1 MAEGPSGDR
10 TEKATPKRRE
20 EARKKGQVARS
31 MELNGTLVLLAGVAV
46 LVACSGFMT
55 RLLGENAAYL
65 FGQAHL
71 LRADSPFGV
80 AALLEGNLALL
91 LEVMAPI
98 IVVLFLAGLTASV
111 IQVGFHA
118 SAEALAF
125 RPDKLNPVN
134 GIKRFF
140 SKRVLFE
147 LIKNLLKI
155 GLIGGIAAVTLRGR
169 MDQFLEMPVLPLAG
183 ITHLGKVSFAVLMF
197 KLLALMLLLALIDWT
212 FQKWQYEENLKMTK
226 TETKQ
231 EFKDLEGDPQV
242 KARVR
247 AIQLETARRRMLA
260 AVPNADVVVA
270 NPDHLAIALKY
281 DRRDPAPRVLAKGR
295 NHQAQKIK
303 QIARQARVPVIE
315 NKPLAR
321 LLFPLVKVGSL
332 VPESLYQAVAE
343 VLAYVY
349 RLRKA

>member
-1 MAEGPSGDR
+1 LAEGPSGDR

-31 MELNGTLVLLAGVAV
+31 MELNGTLVLVAGVAT
-46 LVACSGFMT
+46 LITCGGFMA
-55 RLLGENAAYL
+55 RHLGENTAYL
-65 FGQAHL
+65 LGQAHH
-71 LRADSPFGV
+71 LRADSLFGV
-80 AALLEGNLALL
+80 EELLEGNLALL
-91 LEVMAPI
+91 LKVMAP
-98 IVVLFLAGLTASV
+98 VVLVLFLAGLTASV

-125 RPDKLNPVN
+125 RLDKINPLN

-140 SKRVLFE
+140 SKRVLFD
-147 LIKNLLKI
+147 LCKNLLKI
-155 GLIGGIAAVTLRGR
+155 GLIAGIATTTLRGR
-169 MDQFLEMPVLPLAG
+169 MDLFLEMPVLPLAG
-183 ITHLGKVSFAVLMF
+183 ITHVGTITFAVLMF
-197 KLLALMLLLALIDWT
+197 RLLALMLLLALIDWA

-260 AVPNADVVVA
+260 AVPTADVVVT

-281 DRRDPAPRVLAKGR
+281 DRREPAPRVLAKGR

-321 LLFPLVKVGSL
+321 LLFPQVKVGNL
-332 VPESLYQAVAE
+332 IPESLYQAVAE